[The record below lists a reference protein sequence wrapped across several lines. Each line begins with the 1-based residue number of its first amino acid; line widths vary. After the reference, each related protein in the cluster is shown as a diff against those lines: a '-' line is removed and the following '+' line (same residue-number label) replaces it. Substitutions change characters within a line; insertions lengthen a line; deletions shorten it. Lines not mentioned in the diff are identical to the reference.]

1 MKLLKELKN
10 HHSRRGTSPK
20 TQTKLLLQFSL
31 SFSYYTVEK
40 TITIINDYFLYIPL
54 FLFSLSIL
62 PIYTVAKKNP
72 GASSVM
78 KAANFW
84 SVSSFFFF
92 FFSSALSNF
101 WFFFFFFFFLFS
113 FGFVCSGDPCATV
126 WDSRSMFSLWLYRS
140 CALVLKGDV
149 LGNHYVMM
157 QLRRIIRGRS
167 LCAI

>member
-1 MKLLKELKN
+1 MKTFFRWGMKLLKELKN

-72 GASSVM
+72 GASSV
-78 KAANFW
+78 NE
-84 SVSSFFFF
+84 SCQLLVGVVVSSLFFL
-92 FFSSALSNF
+92 SSALSNF
-101 WFFFFFFFFLFS
+101 WFFFLFFFFFSLLGLF
-113 FGFVCSGDPCATV
+113 
-126 WDSRSMFSLWLYRS
+126 
-140 CALVLKGDV
+140 V
-149 LGNHYVMM
+149 LGTPAPQFGTLDQCFLFDYIGAV
-157 QLRRIIRGRS
+157 L
-167 LCAI
+167 

>member
-1 MKLLKELKN
+1 MKTSFRWGMKLLKELKN

-54 FLFSLSIL
+54 FLFSLCIL

-92 FFSSALSNF
+92 FF
-101 WFFFFFFFFLFS
+101 FLFRP
-113 FGFVCSGDPCATV
+113 FQFLVFLLLFLFAFLFWVCLFWGPLRHILGLSINV
-126 WDSRSMFSLWLYRS
+126 FSLT
-140 CALVLKGDV
+140 
-149 LGNHYVMM
+149 
-157 QLRRIIRGRS
+157 I
-167 LCAI
+167 